1 MALTVF
7 AIFTCGTDYY
17 DREELDSLYASE
29 EDAERHA
36 ANLRLMIDEYV
47 EGSLDASMEG
57 APRFASVRIRPQ
69 TVR

>member
-36 ANLRLMIDEYV
+36 ANLRLMIDVVDVQLAVGE
-47 EGSLDASMEG
+47 
-57 APRFASVRIRPQ
+57 PRFASVRIRPQ

>member
-29 EDAERHA
+29 EEAERHA

-47 EGSLDASMEG
+47 EGS
-57 APRFASVRIRPQ
+57 PRFASVRIRPQ